1 MDNETARHQSFFRA
15 AHERKVLAV
24 AVAYLVIGFGLI
36 EAADLVV
43 PRLQLPSSYV
53 DLLLAGL
60 FFTFPVALGVRWVVS
75 GRDRPTSVHPAAPL
89 LSLVAITVLS
99 GWLGVRAL
107 IPGQAAADPRSEELP
122 LVILMDSHHPARV
135 YDEETRAAN
144 ATNADVLSD
153 VLLDLPIRR
162 QRESIGPDWHR
173 DEEILRF
180 NPDLIVIHYSG
191 FRQEDG
197 SGLRERLRLLLSF
210 FGESDTRF
218 LIYSRAAEATLRRRV
233 DALVADLDAEHPGLL
248 ERVSVFG
255 LDDYGS
261 RSWLSPLTTNPL
273 KLRVKQILAIP

>member
-1 MDNETARHQSFFRA
+1 MTWGLPLYDKRSAAQSRVWAFLARGEGRPHTDWHASARLYLSSPQSLARASWGALAWRGLWRPICPMDETAGHRSFFRA
-15 AHERKVLAV
+15 AHERKL
-24 AVAYLVIGFGLI
+24 
-36 EAADLVV
+36 
-43 PRLQLPSSYV
+43 
-53 DLLLAGL
+53 
-60 FFTFPVALGVRWVVS
+60 
-75 GRDRPTSVHPAAPL
+75 PL

-107 IPGQAAADPRSEELP
+107 LSGEAATDSRSEELP

-162 QRESIGPDWHR
+162 QRESIGPEWHR

-180 NPDLIVIHYSG
+180 DPELIVIHYSG
-191 FRQEDG
+191 FRQADG
-197 SGLRERLRLLLSF
+197 SGPRERLRLLISF

-218 LIYSRAAEATLRRRV
+218 LIYSRAAEAALRV
-233 DALVADLDAEHPGLL
+233 AVNGLLADLYAEHPGLL

-255 LDDYGS
+255 LDDYGPP
-261 RSWLSPLTTNPL
+261 SWLSPLTTNPL

>member
-1 MDNETARHQSFFRA
+1 MDSTTEHRSFFRT
-15 AHERKVLAV
+15 AHERKLW
-24 AVAYLVIGFGLI
+24 G
-36 EAADLVV
+36 
-43 PRLQLPSSYV
+43 
-53 DLLLAGL
+53 
-60 FFTFPVALGVRWVVS
+60 
-75 GRDRPTSVHPAAPL
+75 
-89 LSLVAITVLS
+89 VAIAAIAVVS

-107 IPGQAAADPRSEELP
+107 SPGQAAGDPGSEEPP

-162 QRESIGPDWHR
+162 QRESIGPEWHR
-173 DEEILRF
+173 DEELLRF

-191 FRQEDG
+191 FRQGDG
-197 SGLRERLRLLLSF
+197 SGPRERLRLLISF
-210 FGESDTRF
+210 FGESDTQF
-218 LIYSRAAEATLRRRV
+218 LIYSRAVEAELRGRM
-233 DALVADLDAEHPGLL
+233 DDLLADLDAAHPGLL

-273 KLRVKQILAIP
+273 KLRVKQILRIP